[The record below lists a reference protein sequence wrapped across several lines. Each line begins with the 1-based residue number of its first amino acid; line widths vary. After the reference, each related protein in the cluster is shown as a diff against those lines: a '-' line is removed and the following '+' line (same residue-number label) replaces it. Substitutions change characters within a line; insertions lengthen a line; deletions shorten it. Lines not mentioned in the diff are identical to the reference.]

1 MYFWYAYFVWLTDCY
16 VLGVF
21 FSCCL
26 TFRFNRIPKWIH
38 PLIIIVASAV
48 ALYYKAKYSYDINS
62 FEYKVFNLLSTA
74 ILISYVIICYKD
86 VLWKKLM
93 IFIFFVVA
101 VTIGEISVRILS
113 SVTGIK
119 LDFKYNSI
127 ATVFYYAFDLLVS
140 TFYLFIFALV
150 WKKIM
155 GKSMKLNNMGILI
168 LFPISQVMMQY
179 YCSNKLYSNRLSE
192 NVLAIVTMIISIIVD
207 MLIFYIL
214 MVQSEKQQ
222 LEKQLEECDQMRAI
236 EKARYEEFE
245 AKRTELAKFR
255 HDYNNQL
262 TTAILLEEQGN
273 REMAGKMIKEL
284 RERVMG

>member
-1 MYFWYAYFVWLTDCY
+1 
-16 VLGVF
+16 
-21 FSCCL
+21 
-26 TFRFNRIPKWIH
+26 
-38 PLIIIVASAV
+38 
-48 ALYYKAKYSYDINS
+48 
-62 FEYKVFNLLSTA
+62 
-74 ILISYVIICYKD
+74 
-86 VLWKKLM
+86 M

>member
-38 PLIIIVASAV
+38 PLIIIAASAV